1 MSKLEPRFK
10 DQNVPYGLKNTMR
23 CFSVPTNNFGG
34 QKQKNLK
41 NVFFFGVFYDRDDP
55 FSTHMNDKWMPN
67 SKSAHQ
73 ITPVNTKIRKM
84 TNDVIK
90 GH

>member
-1 MSKLEPRFK
+1 MLFCPYEQFWGSK
-10 DQNVPYGLKNTMR
+10 T
-23 CFSVPTNNFGG
+23 
-34 QKQKNLK
+34 KNLK
-41 NVFFFGVFYDRDDP
+41 NVFFFGVFYDRNDP